1 MPNHVR
7 TIMVSVEVAVMLRT
21 VLSQSHLSLEVLEL
35 IRVSSSGFAAHLF
48 AGPLEGSVDLLCEVH
63 VGCSRYRLLYRSQ
76 SDELIR
82 GVVLRRH

>member
-1 MPNHVR
+1 MPNHVK
-7 TIMVSVEVAVMLRT
+7 TVMVTAGVVVMLHT

-35 IRVSSSGFAAHLF
+35 VRMSSSGFAAHLF

-76 SDELIR
+76 SDGLIR